1 MKKVK
6 TKVEKNK
13 VTEEQLAKVKEQQTS
28 MANLLRDVGFVE
40 NQKHV
45 LLHEYAG
52 ISQQMEEYK
61 KELEKEY
68 GAISIDLETGE
79 YTEIEASEEVKE

>member
-1 MKKVK
+1 MK
-6 TKVEKNK
+6 KVEKNK
-13 VTEEQLAKVKEQQTS
+13 VTEEQLAKIKEQQNS
-28 MANLLRDVGFVE
+28 MNNILREVGFVE

-68 GAISIDLETGE
+68 GAISVDLETGE
-79 YTEIEASEEVKE
+79 YTEIEASEEVKK

>member
-1 MKKVK
+1 MSTKEKKI
-6 TKVEKNK
+6 
-13 VTEEQLAKVKEQQTS
+13 TEEQLAKIKEQQVT
-28 MANLLRDVGFVE
+28 MTNKLRDIGIVE

-52 ISQQMEEYK
+52 LEQDMEAYK

-68 GAISIDLETGE
+68 GAISVDLETGV
-79 YTEIEASEEVKE
+79 YKEIENTEEKEK

>member
-1 MKKVK
+1 MS
-6 TKVEKNK
+6 TKEKK
-13 VTEEQLAKVKEQQTS
+13 VTEEQLAKIKEQQTS
-28 MANLLRDVGFVE
+28 MNNKLRDIGFIE

-52 ISQQMEEYK
+52 LEQDMETYK

-68 GAISIDLETGE
+68 GAISIDLETGV
-79 YTEIEASEEVKE
+79 YKEIENTEEKEK

>member
-1 MKKVK
+1 MSTKEK
-6 TKVEKNK
+6 T
-13 VTEEQLAKVKEQQTS
+13 VTEEQLAKIKEQQVT
-28 MANLLRDVGFVE
+28 MNNKLIDIGIVD

-52 ISQQMEEYK
+52 LEQDMEAYK

-68 GAISIDLETGE
+68 GAISIDLETGV
-79 YTEIEASEEVKE
+79 YKEIENTEEKEK

>member
-1 MKKVK
+1 MN
-6 TKVEKNK
+6 TQEKK
-13 VTEEQLAKVKEQQTS
+13 VTEEQLAKIKEQQTS
-28 MANLLRDVGFVE
+28 MNNKLRDIGFIE

-52 ISQQMEEYK
+52 LEQDMEAYK

-68 GAISIDLETGE
+68 GAISIDLETGV
-79 YTEIEASEEVKE
+79 YKEIENTEEKEK

>member
-1 MKKVK
+1 MS
-6 TKVEKNK
+6 TKEKK
-13 VTEEQLAKVKEQQTS
+13 VTEEQLAKIKEQQTS
-28 MANLLRDVGFVE
+28 MNNKLRDIGFIE

-52 ISQQMEEYK
+52 LEQDMEAYK

-68 GAISIDLETGE
+68 GAISIDLETGV
-79 YTEIEASEEVKE
+79 YKEIENTEEKEK

>member
-1 MKKVK
+1 MS
-6 TKVEKNK
+6 TEEKK
-13 VTEEQLAKVKEQQTS
+13 VTEEQLAKIKEQQTS
-28 MANLLRDVGFVE
+28 MNNKLRDIGFIE

-52 ISQQMEEYK
+52 LEQDMEAYK

-68 GAISIDLETGE
+68 GAISIDLETGV
-79 YTEIEASEEVKE
+79 YKEIENTEEKEK

>member
-1 MKKVK
+1 MS
-6 TKVEKNK
+6 TKEKK
-13 VTEEQLAKVKEQQTS
+13 VTEEQLAKIKEQQTS
-28 MANLLRDVGFVE
+28 MNNKLRDIGFIE

-52 ISQQMEEYK
+52 LEQDMEAYK

-68 GAISIDLETGE
+68 GAISIDLETGV
-79 YTEIEASEEVKE
+79 YKEIENTEENEK

>member
-1 MKKVK
+1 MS
-6 TKVEKNK
+6 TKEKK
-13 VTEEQLAKVKEQQTS
+13 VTEEQLAKIKEQQTS
-28 MANLLRDVGFVE
+28 MNNKLRDIGFIE

-52 ISQQMEEYK
+52 LEQDMETYK

-68 GAISIDLETGE
+68 GAISIDLETGV
-79 YTEIEASEEVKE
+79 YKEIENAEEKEK

>member
-1 MKKVK
+1 MTKVK
-6 TKVEKNK
+6 TEVKKNK
-13 VTEEQLAKVKEQQTS
+13 VTEEQLSKVKEQQTK
-28 MANLLRDVGFVE
+28 MNNLLRDVGFVE

-52 ISQQMEEYK
+52 ISQEMEDYK

-79 YTEIEASEEVKE
+79 YSEIESSEEVKQ

>member
-1 MKKVK
+1 MN
-6 TKVEKNK
+6 THLNR
-13 VTEEQLAKVKEQQTS
+13 QLA
-28 MANLLRDVGFVE
+28 LLAE

-52 ISQQMEEYK
+52 LEQDMEAYK

-68 GAISIDLETGE
+68 GAISIDLETGV
-79 YTEIEASEEVKE
+79 YKEIENTEEKEK

>member
-1 MKKVK
+1 MS
-6 TKVEKNK
+6 TKEKK
-13 VTEEQLAKVKEQQTS
+13 VTEEQLAKIKEQQTS
-28 MANLLRDVGFVE
+28 MNNKLRDIGFIE

-52 ISQQMEEYK
+52 FEQDMEAYK

-68 GAISIDLETGE
+68 GAISIDLETGV
-79 YTEIEASEEVKE
+79 YKEIENTEEKEK

>member
-1 MKKVK
+1 MSTKEKKI
-6 TKVEKNK
+6 TK
-13 VTEEQLAKVKEQQTS
+13 EQLATIKEQQVT
-28 MANLLRDVGFVE
+28 MTNKLRDIGIVE

-52 ISQQMEEYK
+52 LEQDMEAYK

-68 GAISIDLETGE
+68 GAISVDLETGV
-79 YTEIEASEEVKE
+79 YKEIENTEEKEK

>member
-1 MKKVK
+1 MEQK
-6 TKVEKNK
+6 EKK
-13 VTEEQLAKVKEQQTS
+13 VTEEQLAKIKEQQTS
-28 MANLLRDVGFVE
+28 MNNKLRDIGFIE

-52 ISQQMEEYK
+52 LEQDMEAYK

-68 GAISIDLETGE
+68 GAISIDLETGV
-79 YTEIEASEEVKE
+79 YKEIENAEEK

>member
-1 MKKVK
+1 MK
-6 TKVEKNK
+6 KVEKNK
-13 VTEEQLAKVKEQQTS
+13 VTKKQLAKIKEQQTS
-28 MANLLRDVGFVE
+28 MNNLLRDVGFVE

-79 YTEIEASEEVKE
+79 YAQIEASEEVKE

>member
-1 MKKVK
+1 MEQK
-6 TKVEKNK
+6 EKK
-13 VTEEQLAKVKEQQTS
+13 VTEEQLAKIKEQQTS
-28 MANLLRDVGFVE
+28 MNNKLRDIGFIE

-52 ISQQMEEYK
+52 LEQDMEAYK

-68 GAISIDLETGE
+68 GAISIDLETGV
-79 YTEIEASEEVKE
+79 YKEIENTEEKEK

>member
-1 MKKVK
+1 MK
-6 TKVEKNK
+6 KVEKNK
-13 VTEEQLAKVKEQQTS
+13 VTEEQLAKIKEQQTS
-28 MANLLRDVGFVE
+28 MNNLLRDVGFVE

-52 ISQQMEEYK
+52 ISQQVEEYK

-79 YTEIEASEEVKE
+79 YAQIEASEEVKE

>member
-1 MKKVK
+1 MS
-6 TKVEKNK
+6 TKEKK
-13 VTEEQLAKVKEQQTS
+13 VTEEQLAKIKEQQTS
-28 MANLLRDVGFVE
+28 MNNKLRDIGFIE

-52 ISQQMEEYK
+52 LEQDMEAYK

-68 GAISIDLETGE
+68 GAISIDLETGV
-79 YTEIEASEEVKE
+79 YKEIENAEEKEK

>member
-1 MKKVK
+1 MK
-6 TKVEKNK
+6 KVEKNK
-13 VTEEQLAKVKEQQTS
+13 VTEEQLAKIKEQQNS
-28 MANLLRDVGFVE
+28 MNNILRDVGFVE

-79 YTEIEASEEVKE
+79 YAEIEASEEVKE

>member
-1 MKKVK
+1 MS
-6 TKVEKNK
+6 TKEKK
-13 VTEEQLAKVKEQQTS
+13 VTEEQLAKIKEQQVT
-28 MANLLRDVGFVE
+28 MNNKLRDIGLVE

-52 ISQQMEEYK
+52 LEQDMEAYK

-68 GAISIDLETGE
+68 GAISIDLETGV
-79 YTEIEASEEVKE
+79 YKEIENTKENKK

>member
-1 MKKVK
+1 MSTQEKKV
-6 TKVEKNK
+6 TK
-13 VTEEQLAKVKEQQTS
+13 EQLAKIKEQQTS
-28 MANLLRDVGFVE
+28 MNNKLRDIGFIE

-52 ISQQMEEYK
+52 LEQDMEAYK

-68 GAISIDLETGE
+68 GAISIDLETGV
-79 YTEIEASEEVKE
+79 YKEIENTEEKEK